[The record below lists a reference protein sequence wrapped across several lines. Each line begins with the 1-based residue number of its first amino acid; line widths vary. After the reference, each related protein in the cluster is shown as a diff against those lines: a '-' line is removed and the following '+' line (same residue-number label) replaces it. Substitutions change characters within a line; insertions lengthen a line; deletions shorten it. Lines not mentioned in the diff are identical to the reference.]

1 MDTEHKDVPLSESSV
16 SMKLMEIQKRCADL
30 MQELDSLSELS
41 LEDEETVVVPQ
52 LCDPYNRG

>member
-1 MDTEHKDVPLSESSV
+1 MDTDNKDVPLSESNV
-16 SMKLMEIQKRCADL
+16 SLKLAEIQKRCNDL
-30 MQELDSLSELS
+30 MQSPDSLEELS